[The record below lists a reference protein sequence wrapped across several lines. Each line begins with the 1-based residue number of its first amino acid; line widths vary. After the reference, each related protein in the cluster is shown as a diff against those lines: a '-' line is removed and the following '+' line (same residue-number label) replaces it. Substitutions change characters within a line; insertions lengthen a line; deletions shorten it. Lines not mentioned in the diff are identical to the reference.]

1 MSAAGVAEWVARK
14 EARAESPLAAAR
26 ALRAA
31 AREHRQAGAASAV
44 SASSSAVAVCD
55 GVEIARSGRAVVV
68 SRRVWFPPEDC
79 ALECFEDSA
88 KRWR

>member
-14 EARAESPLAAAR
+14 EARAESPLPAAR

-31 AREHRQAGAASAV
+31 AREAGASC
-44 SASSSAVAVCD
+44 ASSTGAVAVCD
-55 GVEIARSGRAVVV
+55 GFQIARSARAEVV
-68 SRRVWFPPEDC
+68 SRRVWFPLEDC
-79 ALECFEDSA
+79 KLECFEDSA